1 MSLPLKYNIVF
12 AFVII
17 AILALVLGIVLRGSF
32 STETSPTPSPSNSP
46 SPTVT
51 IIDKTVL
58 FDTFTQAGVGS
69 IPLSEHTPEIGGP
82 WTAWTFT
89 VQPELELILGEGYC
103 TNTMMT
109 VDLNQACICHYD
121 NVNDALDFTLH
132 FYIPSTITPAGDL
145 AGMALA
151 FATDTANGY
160 SIQFFYD
167 PTANSY
173 GLQMVQI
180 TGGGTD
186 AVITSQFINT
196 PPPLDQTII
205 LTGSMKPA
213 GGLVVS
219 VLDAQISGQ
228 GIYSPMANNLNQFVC
243 GLFRGNPV
251 EIINIRMQEILIKAN

>member
-1 MSLPLKYNIVF
+1 MSSALF
-12 AFVII
+12 AGLLGIG
-17 AILALVLGIVLRGSF
+17 ILALVFSIVFGKF
-32 STETSPTPSPSNSP
+32 DNNVIVTPSV

-51 IIDKTVL
+51 VVDKRIL

-69 IPLSEHTPEIGGP
+69 IPLSAHTPEIGGP
-82 WTAWTFT
+82 WSAWTFT

-109 VDLNQACICHYD
+109 VDLNQACVCNYD
-121 NVNDALDFTLH
+121 NAHETLDFTIN

-145 AGMALA
+145 AGMAVA
-151 FATDTANGY
+151 FATSAANGY

-167 PTANSY
+167 PNSNSY

-186 AVITSQFINT
+186 LILASQFLNT

-205 LTGSMKPA
+205 LNGSLKPT
-213 GGLVVS
+213 GGLSVS
-219 VLDAQISGQ
+219 VLDAAIFGQ
-228 GIYSPMANNLNQFVC
+228 GSYSPIVNNLNQFVC

-251 EIINIRMQEILIKAN
+251 EIINIRMQEVLIKAV